1 MSVRALSNRFGTQ
14 VVHENLDLDI
24 LKGEVL
30 GIIGGSGSGKSVLMR
45 SILGLQPYQAGQVS
59 WFGQDVAKLDDV
71 ARRALERRIG
81 VMFQDGA
88 LFSSLTVLE
97 NVMVPL
103 KEHSKLDPQFIADLA
118 RLKIALVGLP
128 PEAGDKFPE
137 TLSGGMRKR
146 AGLARALAL
155 DPEILFFDEPT
166 SGLDPIGAAAFDE
179 LVATL
184 HHALQ
189 LTVILITHDLD
200 SVYRICDR
208 VAVLADRHVVAID
221 TPAKVQDFE
230 HPWIKECFQGPRGR
244 MAYVQAQKMAASEP
258 ARALAASKAQPKP
271 LIDDRQVEASS
282 SEAGK

>member
-1 MSVRALSNRFGTQ
+1 MSVRALTNRFGAQT
-14 VVHENLDLDI
+14 VHENLDLDI
-24 LKGEVL
+24 RKGEVL
-30 GIIGGSGSGKSVLMR
+30 GIIGGSGAGKSVLLR
-45 SILGLQPYQAGQVS
+45 SILGLQPYESGRVW
-59 WFGQDVAKLDDV
+59 WFGQEVARLEDS
-71 ARRALERRIG
+71 ARRALERRVG

-103 KEHSKLDPQFIADLA
+103 KEHSQLDEHFIADLA

-128 PEAGDKFPE
+128 PDAADKYPE

-184 HHALQ
+184 HQALH

-200 SVYRICDR
+200 SVYRICER
-208 VAVLADRHVVAID
+208 VAVLADRHVIAVDA
-221 TPAKVQDFE
+221 PAVIQNLD
-230 HPWIKECFQGPRGR
+230 HPWISECFRGPRAR
-244 MAYVQAQKMAASEP
+244 MAYTQAQQLKS
-258 ARALAASKAQPKP
+258 AL
-271 LIDDRQVEASS
+271 R
-282 SEAGK
+282 

>member
-1 MSVRALSNRFGTQ
+1 MSEVVMSVRGLVNRFGTQ
-14 VVHENLDLDI
+14 LVHENLDLDI

-30 GIIGGSGSGKSVLMR
+30 GIIGGSGAGKSVLMR
-45 SILGLQPYQAGQVS
+45 SILGLQPYQAGRVW
-59 WFGQDVAKLDDV
+59 WFGQEMATLADA
-71 ARRALERRIG
+71 ARRQLERRVG

-103 KEHSKLDPQFIADLA
+103 KEHSKLDEHFITDLA

-128 PEAGDKFPE
+128 PDAADKFPE

-179 LVATL
+179 LIATL
-184 HHALQ
+184 HQALH

-200 SVYRICDR
+200 SVYRICER
-208 VAVLADRHVVAID
+208 VAVLADHHVVAID
-221 TPAKVQDFE
+221 TPAKVQEVDQ
-230 HPWIKECFQGPRGR
+230 PWIRECFKGPRGR
-244 MAYVQAQKMAASEP
+244 MAYTQAQTLEAA
-258 ARALAASKAQPKP
+258 
-271 LIDDRQVEASS
+271 
-282 SEAGK
+282 G

>member
-1 MSVRALSNRFGTQ
+1 MSAEVVLGVRGLTNRFGAQ
-14 VVHENLDLDI
+14 VVHEGLDLDI
-24 LKGEVL
+24 EKGGIL
-30 GIIGGSGSGKSVLMR
+30 GIIGGSGAGKSVLMR
-45 SILGLQPYQAGQVS
+45 SILGLQGYESGRVW
-59 WFGQDVAKLDDV
+59 WFGQEVSKLDDA

-103 KEHSKLDPQFIADLA
+103 KEHSRLDEHFIAELA

-128 PEAGDKFPE
+128 PDAADKYPEA
-137 TLSGGMRKR
+137 LSGGMRKR

-184 HHALQ
+184 HQALHI
-189 LTVILITHDLD
+189 TVILITHDLD
-200 SVYRICDR
+200 SVYRICEKI
-208 VAVLADRHVVAID
+208 AVLADRRVIAVD
-221 TPAKVQDFE
+221 TPQAVQGMD
-230 HPWIKECFQGPRGR
+230 HPWIRQCFGGPRAR
-244 MAYVQAQKMAASEP
+244 MAYTQAQS
-258 ARALAASKAQPKP
+258 LAGTQ
-271 LIDDRQVEASS
+271 R
-282 SEAGK
+282 